1 MAPHLE
7 TARGFPLKPA
17 GMTDGGLH
25 RTLLSCLFSVCHWY
39 EDEWYEDG
47 HNEVRNL
54 VIPTLP
60 SRHSRLAT
68 LVIPGLSILSFPPVF
83 SGNPVSFS
91 SVLSFVWPPT
101 WEQPVDSRLKM
112 SGMTEGD

>member
-54 VIPTLP
+54 GIPASL
-60 SRHSRLAT
+60 L
-68 LVIPGLSILSFPPVF
+68 LSFPLSPLCHSRRF
-83 SGNPVSFS
+83 LAGIQYPSL
-91 SVLSFVWPPT
+91 LSFHSFGLPPGNSP
-101 WEQPVDSRLKM
+101 WIPD
-112 SGMTEGD
+112 

>member
-60 SRHSRLAT
+60 SRHSRLAP
-68 LVIPGLSILSFPPVF
+68 LVIPALSILSFPPVF

-91 SVLSFVWPPT
+91 SVLSFVWPPRGNSP
-101 WEQPVDSRLKM
+101 WIPD
-112 SGMTEGD
+112 